1 MTEQPVLVRLLKGRL
16 VMDLWDVMVSIFWFM
31 LLVAWFSL
39 LFSIITDVF
48 RDRDM
53 SGWAKAGWC
62 TFVILM
68 PWLGVFVYLIVRG
81 RSMGERASWAGA
93 RYADS
98 YGGYGATGPAPA
110 GGGIAGEIT
119 RLADMR
125 EKGLLT
131 PEEYDRAKA
140 QVLGTGTSPAMA
152 TRPAE
157 TSTLA

>member
-1 MTEQPVLVRLLKGRL
+1 
-16 VMDLWDVMVSIFWFM
+16 MDLWDVMVSIFWFM

-62 TFVILM
+62 TFVILL

-81 RSMGERASWAGA
+81 RSMGERASWAGG
-93 RYADS
+93 RYGDS
-98 YGGYGATGPAPA
+98 YGGYGGYGAAGSAHA
-110 GGGIAGEIT
+110 GGGIAGEIS

-131 PEEYDRAKA
+131 SEEYDSAKA
-140 QVLGTGTSPAMA
+140 QVLGTATAPAMA

-157 TSTLA
+157 SSTLPA

>member
-1 MTEQPVLVRLLKGRL
+1 
-16 VMDLWDVMVSIFWFM
+16 M

-39 LFSIITDVF
+39 LFSIITDIF

-81 RSMGERASWAGA
+81 RSMGERANWAGA

-98 YGGYGATGPAPA
+98 YGGYGAASPAPA
-110 GGGIAGEIT
+110 GGGIAGEIS